1 MILNLSIILKAF
13 LSIIFIC
20 LSLVLFF
27 MGYQVLNDIEFDAT
41 KKIEEIVN
49 TELIV
54 RDDNIDPSQSLILL
68 KDEFAETNEKKIVLT
83 VKQNDTFSL
92 LIKPYITNN
101 KIKQKLINIINNEFD
116 LRKLSI
122 GQKIILYILNTNEE
136 NKILKIKIP
145 LNFRTDLV
153 IKKDSDSAYSVDK
166 VSLPIKTNLVS
177 HKYTISKSLFQDGQK
192 DNVPLAILSEVIR
205 LYSFDID
212 FQRDIQKDNVLEI
225 LYEIHYNEDRKT
237 ISYGEIYYVNLF
249 LQKNNLEYFLFKT
262 SEGFDDY
269 FNREGKNVRK
279 ALMKTPLDGARVS
292 SNYGMRKHPILGYN
306 KIHQGVDFAAP
317 KGTPVFA
324 AGNGIIEFTGRNGG
338 YGKYIR
344 IRHNSSYKTAYG
356 HLNTYNKGISKGV
369 RVNQGQIIG
378 FVGSSGRSSGPHLH
392 YEVIYQNTPINPM
405 TMKLPSGKVLKTK
418 ELKKFKNSIKIIY
431 SDFLFHLFE

>member
-1 MILNLSIILKAF
+1 
-13 LSIIFIC
+13 
-20 LSLVLFF
+20 
-27 MGYQVLNDIEFDAT
+27 
-41 KKIEEIVN
+41 
-49 TELIV
+49 
-54 RDDNIDPSQSLILL
+54 
-68 KDEFAETNEKKIVLT
+68 
-83 VKQNDTFSL
+83 
-92 LIKPYITNN
+92 
-101 KIKQKLINIINNEFD
+101 
-116 LRKLSI
+116 
-122 GQKIILYILNTNEE
+122 
-136 NKILKIKIP
+136 
-145 LNFRTDLV
+145 
-153 IKKDSDSAYSVDK
+153 
-166 VSLPIKTNLVS
+166 
-177 HKYTISKSLFQDGQK
+177 
-192 DNVPLAILSEVIR
+192 
-205 LYSFDID
+205 
-212 FQRDIQKDNVLEI
+212 
-225 LYEIHYNEDRKT
+225 
-237 ISYGEIYYVNLF
+237 
-249 LQKNNLEYFLFKT
+249 
-262 SEGFDDY
+262 
-269 FNREGKNVRK
+269 
-279 ALMKTPLDGARVS
+279 MKTPLDGARVS